1 MASNLAL
8 LESAARKL
16 GKLTGQVVFV
26 GGATLDLLV
35 TDEAAAPVRGTIDV
49 DVIAEI
55 TTYADNAI
63 FSERLRALGFA
74 NDTRDRAPLCRWI
87 HGDLVLDVMPVE
99 ASEFGS
105 SNVWYRGAMTAARRA
120 TLPSG
125 AVIRLITAPF
135 SLAPK
140 WRLFEAEGATTSSQ
154 VTTSKTSLQ

>member
-1 MASNLAL
+1 MVSHLGL
-8 LESAARKL
+8 LESAARRL
-16 GKLTGQVVFV
+16 GKLTEQVVFV

-35 TDEAAAPVRGTIDV
+35 TDEAAAPVRGTSDV

-55 TTYADNAI
+55 TTYADNAV
-63 FSERLRALGFA
+63 FSERLRPLGFA
-74 NDTRDRAPLCRWI
+74 NDTRDGAPLGRWV

-99 ASEFGS
+99 ASVLGF
-105 SNVWYRGAMTAARRA
+105 SNLWYRGAMATASRA

-135 SLAPK
+135 LLGTK
-140 WRLFEAEGATTSSQ
+140 MEAFRGRGRGDFSQ